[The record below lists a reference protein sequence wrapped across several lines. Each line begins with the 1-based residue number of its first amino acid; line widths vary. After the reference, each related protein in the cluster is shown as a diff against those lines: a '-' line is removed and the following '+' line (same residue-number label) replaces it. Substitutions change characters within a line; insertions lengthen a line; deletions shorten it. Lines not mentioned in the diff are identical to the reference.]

1 MNYNDYLQQIIS
13 FNGDKDIIA
22 LREKF
27 NRPSFFE
34 IISKE
39 RSETTY
45 SSFLKW
51 LFQENCMDKETCNP
65 LALLL
70 DVLVR
75 RSEEQKGYVDTVL
88 NNQKV
93 KQAIVTRAINIKS
106 VNIETEKYVSHLT
119 QLILNLL
126 LPSSSYK
133 VKGELLQDDLK
144 KIAAKSKD
152 RIDLFVDCSI
162 DLEGVELNAKRIQ
175 IVIENKIDS
184 VEGKGKRN
192 EKTGVDAYDNA
203 TQTKRYF
210 LGTNM
215 IAIDGNGKTL
225 DVDAAEILQIYVYL
239 TPQEPSEGACDE
251 HFIQIS
257 YQDIVDSILVPMLA
271 SSSSLSQ
278 RSHFYIDEFLNQLVF
293 PSLDGT
299 MVHPSIAIGKENSAE
314 LTKMWKN
321 YQPLLT
327 DAAIAASEMTFWM
340 IGETYYDH
348 FPKVELLEV
357 LPKDVQSDII
367 QDGNW
372 KKGTRNNKIIDL
384 ANKNGIITQQVNL
397 VIDDEAQELLTLFW
411 ENNKRLL
418 AAVINGLETQER
430 KKVSALLNQASK
442 RDTTKYNVYFE
453 GTALNIEPLGKAMTA
468 FCIVKKW
475 VDIQKEQG
483 KNVTLTEL
491 NDAFPRK
498 CNPYYERGQWYNHL
512 FYEVAD
518 NYFFDGENAEGEVQ
532 GNWDF
537 DKKGRFNINLT
548 GGQKVTML
556 KMWRKDALETLIEW
570 TEKKKLFNGLLNVV
584 PV

>member
-1 MNYNDYLQQIIS
+1 
-13 FNGDKDIIA
+13 
-22 LREKF
+22 
-27 NRPSFFE
+27 
-34 IISKE
+34 
-39 RSETTY
+39 
-45 SSFLKW
+45 
-51 LFQENCMDKETCNP
+51 
-65 LALLL
+65 
-70 DVLVR
+70 
-75 RSEEQKGYVDTVL
+75 
-88 NNQKV
+88 
-93 KQAIVTRAINIKS
+93 
-106 VNIETEKYVSHLT
+106 
-119 QLILNLL
+119 
-126 LPSSSYK
+126 
-133 VKGELLQDDLK
+133 
-144 KIAAKSKD
+144 
-152 RIDLFVDCSI
+152 
-162 DLEGVELNAKRIQ
+162 
-175 IVIENKIDS
+175 
-184 VEGKGKRN
+184 
-192 EKTGVDAYDNA
+192 
-203 TQTKRYF
+203 
-210 LGTNM
+210 
-215 IAIDGNGKTL
+215 
-225 DVDAAEILQIYVYL
+225 
-239 TPQEPSEGACDE
+239 
-251 HFIQIS
+251 
-257 YQDIVDSILVPMLA
+257 ML

-299 MVHPSIAIGKENSAE
+299 MVHPSIAIGKDNSAE
-314 LTKMWKN
+314 LKKMWKN

-397 VIDDEAQELLTLFW
+397 VIDDKAQELLTLFW

-453 GTALNIEPLGKAMTA
+453 GMALNKEPLGKAMTA

-475 VDIQKEQG
+475 VDIQR

-518 NYFFDGENAEGEVQ
+518 NYFYDGENAEGEVQ

-556 KMWRKDALETLIEW
+556 KMWRKDALETLTEW

>member
-1 MNYNDYLQQIIS
+1 M
-13 FNGDKDIIA
+13 
-22 LREKF
+22 
-27 NRPSFFE
+27 
-34 IISKE
+34 
-39 RSETTY
+39 
-45 SSFLKW
+45 
-51 LFQENCMDKETCNP
+51 
-65 LALLL
+65 
-70 DVLVR
+70 
-75 RSEEQKGYVDTVL
+75 
-88 NNQKV
+88 
-93 KQAIVTRAINIKS
+93 
-106 VNIETEKYVSHLT
+106 
-119 QLILNLL
+119 
-126 LPSSSYK
+126 
-133 VKGELLQDDLK
+133 
-144 KIAAKSKD
+144 
-152 RIDLFVDCSI
+152 FVDCSI

-184 VEGKGKRN
+184 VEGKGKRS
-192 EKTGVDAYDNA
+192 EKTGVDDYDNA

-215 IAIDGNGKTL
+215 IAIDGKGKTL

-271 SSSSLSQ
+271 SSSLSQ
-278 RSHFYIDEFLNQLVF
+278 RSRFYIDEFLNQLVF

-357 LPKDVQSDII
+357 LQKDVQSDII

-384 ANKNGIITQQVNL
+384 ANNNGIITQEVNL
-397 VIDDEAQELLTLFW
+397 VIDDEAQELLTLFL

-498 CNPYYERGQWYNHL
+498 CNPYYERGQWYKHL

-518 NYFFDGENAEGEVQ
+518 NYFYDGENAEGEVQ

-556 KMWRKDALETLIEW
+556 KMWRKQSLEALIEW
-570 TEKKKLFNGLLNVV
+570 VKEKKLFSGSLDVV
-584 PV
+584 PIE

>member
-106 VNIETEKYVSHLT
+106 VKIDTEKYVSHLT
-119 QLILNLL
+119 QQILNLL
-126 LPSSSYK
+126 LPNSSYK

-192 EKTGVDAYDNA
+192 EKAGVDAYDNA

-215 IAIDGNGKTL
+215 IAIDGKGKTL

-257 YQDIVDSILVPMLA
+257 YQDIVDSILVPML

-278 RSHFYIDEFLNQLVF
+278 RSRFYIDEFLNQLVF

-321 YQPLLT
+321 NQPLLT
-327 DAAIAASEMTFWM
+327 DAAIAASEMTFWT

-348 FPKVELLEV
+348 FPKMELLKV
-357 LPKDVQSDII
+357 LPKDVPSDDIL
-367 QDGNW
+367 DGKW
-372 KKGTRNNKIIDL
+372 KKGTRNNKIIDV
-384 ANKNGIITQQVNL
+384 ANRNGIITKQVNL
-397 VIDDEAQELLTLFW
+397 VIDDETQELLTLFW

-430 KKVSALLNQASK
+430 EKVSALLNQASK

-453 GTALNIEPLGKAMTA
+453 GMPLNIEPLGKAMTA
-468 FCIVKKW
+468 FSIVKKW

-491 NDAFPRK
+491 NGTFPRK
-498 CNPYYERGQWYNHL
+498 CNPYYERGQWYKHL

-518 NYFFDGENAEGEVQ
+518 NYFYDGENAEGEVQ

-570 TEKKKLFNGLLNVV
+570 TEKENLFNGLLNVV